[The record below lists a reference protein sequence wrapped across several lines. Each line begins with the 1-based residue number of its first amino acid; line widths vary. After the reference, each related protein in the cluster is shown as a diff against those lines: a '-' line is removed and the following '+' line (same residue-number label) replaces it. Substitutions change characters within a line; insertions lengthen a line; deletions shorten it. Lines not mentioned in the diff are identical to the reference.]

1 MSFNWPTTGF
11 TGTEVEAFET
21 AYKELAEEILIAH
34 ESSIDNIGVE
44 QNHLKLPYRDVHNL
58 KLFLEK
64 GLLYASFIVKQRAGN
79 SGPGTD
85 FDLTSSP
92 VKPPGFAI
100 EDVGC
105 IFTNEAMKS
114 CLEENMR
121 NEMAIGSDG
130 YGGDS
135 TNLDINP
142 FNGPLTVPFAGSD
155 WENLFSGDDPDRAN
169 DQGDENDPC
178 PEIKLKWDKANEQVQ
193 AELQGGPE
201 KILGQMLGLIIGTIA
216 TGAFSW
222 TPRTV
227 GWGLQYLF
235 CYHYLEGTGDTID
248 REWLENYAGAGG
260 IHSYV
265 DDWIR
270 EATARYIR
278 THFKLI
284 TPDQYTSGK
293 AMYYHP
299 SNTWMGEQVYMYS
312 TFIASPDPGS
322 HNRAVRWMCEGG
334 AANFD
339 FQTSCTAG
347 GYNMNSSDYYLIV
360 NGGLWSIFRNTFGT
374 LHVVTD
380 GTPIHLTQPENIKG
394 IYDDY
399 DFKYGWEIARDA
411 GASALKGTYWSED
424 EIKSGVFFRC
434 PNDPKCSNPAPN
446 NGVDTTA
453 CEASRFAWDDINGW
467 IRYMIAANHGDG
479 AKDLGE
485 WVQGNAKPFVIALE
499 W

>member
-21 AYKELAEEILIAH
+21 AYKELAEEIVVAYDKGI
-34 ESSIDNIGVE
+34 NGVGIS
-44 QNHLKLPYRDVHNL
+44 QNNLKLPYRNIHDL
-58 KLFLEK
+58 KIFLEK

-135 TNLDINP
+135 TNTDINP
-142 FNGPLTVPFAGSD
+142 FNGIPFPGAD
-155 WENLFSGDDPDRAN
+155 WENLFAGNNPDRDN
-169 DQGDENDPC
+169 DQPDGDC
-178 PEIKLKWDKANEQVQ
+178 PEIKLRWDKAQEQVQ
-193 AELQGGPE
+193 AELQGGNKLFE
-201 KILGQMLGLIIGTIA
+201 MLNLIFGALVTSFGMWTKASMYAGLI
-216 TGAFSW
+216 
-222 TPRTV
+222 
-227 GWGLQYLF
+227 YLW
-235 CYHYLEGTGDTID
+235 CYHYLEGTGAPID
-248 REWLENYAGAGG
+248 NAWLSYYIHGHAAEWFREDVA
-260 IHSYV
+260 H
-265 DDWIR
+265 
-270 EATARYIR
+270 YIR
-278 THFKLI
+278 NNFKLHDV
-284 TPDQYTSGK
+284 DQYQTGE
-293 AMYYHP
+293 ANWLHP
-299 SNTWMGEQVYMYS
+299 SNPGAGYNDYNKYS
-312 TFIASPDPGS
+312 NFVGRQDIGS
-322 HNRAVRWMCEGG
+322 SAYAVRWMCTGG

-339 FQTSCTAG
+339 FQSSCYAG
-347 GYNMNSSDYYLIV
+347 GYNMNSNDYYLIV
-360 NGGLWSIFRNTFGT
+360 NGANSYKFQNLLGTF
-374 LHVVTD
+374 HVVTD
-380 GTPIHLTQPENIKG
+380 GTPIHLTQAHNIKG

-411 GASALKGTYWSED
+411 AVNVLKGEHWTEE

-434 PNDPKCSNPAPN
+434 PNDPDCWAPAPN

-453 CEASRFAWDDINGW
+453 CEAVRFRWDDMSSW
-467 IRYMIAANHGDG
+467 LRYQIAVAHGDG
-479 AKDLGE
+479 ARDLGE
-485 WVQGNAKPFVIALE
+485 WVQGNSKPFVLRLE
-499 W
+499 Y

>member
-1 MSFNWPTTGF
+1 MTFNWPTTGF

-21 AYKELAEEILIAH
+21 AYKELAEEILIAFDKG
-34 ESSIDNIGVE
+34 IDGTIVI
-44 QNHLKLPYRDVHNL
+44 QNHLKLPYRNIHDL

-121 NEMAIGSDG
+121 NEMALGSDG
-130 YGGDS
+130 FGGDS
-135 TNLDINP
+135 TNTGLNP
-142 FNGPLTVPFAGSD
+142 FNGVPFPESD
-155 WENLFSGDDPDRAN
+155 WENFLGGDNPDRDN
-169 DQGDENDPC
+169 DQPDGEC
-178 PEIKLKWDKANEQVQ
+178 PEIKLKWDKAQEQVQ
-193 AELQGGPE
+193 AELQGGNL
-201 KILGQMLGLIIGTIA
+201 LGDFLSLLGTIA
-216 TGAFSW
+216 SGILQF
-222 TPRTV
+222 TPATMFI
-227 GWGLQYLF
+227 GLQYRLV
-235 CYHYLEGTGDTID
+235 YHYLYGTGETVDNAWLANNIHPWAAEWF
-248 REWLENYAGAGG
+248 RED
-260 IHSYV
+260 V
-265 DDWIR
+265 
-270 EATARYIR
+270 ARYIR
-278 THFKLI
+278 NNFNLREE
-284 TPDQYTSGK
+284 DQYTTGHANYLHPNNLIGNFSTP
-293 AMYYHP
+293 YYP
-299 SNTWMGEQVYMYS
+299 YS
-312 TFIASPDPGS
+312 TRLLTVDPGS
-322 HNRAVRWMCEGG
+322 NQYAVRWMCTGG

-339 FQTSCTAG
+339 FQTSCNAG
-347 GYNMNSSDYYLIV
+347 GYNMSSTDYYLIV
-360 NGGLWSIFRNTFGT
+360 NGGGSYKFRNSLGTF
-374 LHVVTD
+374 HVVTD
-380 GTPIHLTQPENIKG
+380 GTPIHLTQAENIKG

-411 GASALKGTYWSED
+411 AANVLKGEYWSED

-434 PNDPKCSNPAPN
+434 PDDPTCAVPAPN
-446 NGVDTTA
+446 DGKDTSA
-453 CEASRFAWDDINGW
+453 CEASRFSWDDYKSW
-467 IRYMIAANHGDG
+467 IRYQIALSHGDG